1 MDEKMTDILKIR
13 MKCFLL
19 DKSYVWFVPEEA
31 PILCRYDLDKRLIDF
46 LKEIPQCEG
55 TYSTIVK
62 YKEKLVLI
70 PFSANK
76 VAIFSVEKL
85 DFLMINLPETDFKF
99 RDNMK
104 FMDGFVVGT
113 SVVFIPAGFPFF
125 LKIDMDTLEIKKS
138 SNWCLQYEDYINET
152 DGCVAI
158 VSGIWDQENILYVG
172 INKQTSNDKSCLGV
186 VQLDSLEIQFK
197 KVPYIK
203 TWYRNVNLIG
213 EKLYICSADGD
224 IVIMDKDGEYAEKI
238 SACTLKNIED
248 VEGVY
253 IACTYY
259 HNYLY
264 YYKVNGG
271 VWEFDLKTQVMSQ
284 SLLIK
289 KPIIYAKIFD
299 GYHVLVQAQE
309 KGVFYLVD
317 DNISVSKYDFEIDK
331 ELKNSFFIKL
341 LNRDN
346 YISESV
352 FASLGSFCTMV
363 QDNLEEKMIQNE
375 NIGRQI
381 YDSVNQMI
389 SY

>member
-1 MDEKMTDILKIR
+1 M
-13 MKCFLL
+13 
-19 DKSYVWFVPEEA
+19 
-31 PILCRYDLDKRLIDF
+31 
-46 LKEIPQCEG
+46 
-55 TYSTIVK
+55 
-62 YKEKLVLI
+62 
-70 PFSANK
+70 
-76 VAIFSVEKL
+76 
-85 DFLMINLPETDFKF
+85 
-99 RDNMK
+99 
-104 FMDGFVVGT
+104 
-113 SVVFIPAGFPFF
+113 
-125 LKIDMDTLEIKKS
+125 
-138 SNWCLQYEDYINET
+138 
-152 DGCVAI
+152 
-158 VSGIWDQENILYVG
+158 
-172 INKQTSNDKSCLGV
+172 
-186 VQLDSLEIQFK
+186 
-197 KVPYIK
+197 
-203 TWYRNVNLIG
+203 
-213 EKLYICSADGD
+213 
-224 IVIMDKDGEYAEKI
+224 
-238 SACTLKNIED
+238 
-248 VEGVY
+248 
-253 IACTYY
+253 
-259 HNYLY
+259 
-264 YYKVNGG
+264 NGG

-317 DNISVSKYDFEIDK
+317 DNISVSKYDFGIDK

>member
-1 MDEKMTDILKIR
+1 M
-13 MKCFLL
+13 
-19 DKSYVWFVPEEA
+19 
-31 PILCRYDLDKRLIDF
+31 
-46 LKEIPQCEG
+46 
-55 TYSTIVK
+55 
-62 YKEKLVLI
+62 
-70 PFSANK
+70 
-76 VAIFSVEKL
+76 
-85 DFLMINLPETDFKF
+85 
-99 RDNMK
+99 
-104 FMDGFVVGT
+104 
-113 SVVFIPAGFPFF
+113 
-125 LKIDMDTLEIKKS
+125 
-138 SNWCLQYEDYINET
+138 
-152 DGCVAI
+152 
-158 VSGIWDQENILYVG
+158 
-172 INKQTSNDKSCLGV
+172 
-186 VQLDSLEIQFK
+186 DSLEIQFK

-224 IVIMDKDGEYAEKI
+224 IVIMDKDGEYTEKI

-271 VWEFDLKTQVMSQ
+271 VWEFDLNTQVMSQ